1 MARFINKIELV
12 ELLEDEVNCIQ
23 FLCNEGLL
31 NTQKLCSECDSPI
44 TLKKIADRKLP
55 YFVCE
60 RRHIRIRISCAK
72 GTKICKCFLTSDVI
86 DTLFY
91 SRDFI

>member
-1 MARFINKIELV
+1 MSCICELSKQMLFLSSFSMVRFINKIELV
-12 ELLEDEVNCIQ
+12 ELLVDEVNCIQ

-55 YFVCE
+55 
-60 RRHIRIRISCAK
+60 
-72 GTKICKCFLTSDVI
+72 
-86 DTLFY
+86 
-91 SRDFI
+91 